1 MAVADRRRHT
11 RRMDAI
17 RRCRKPLAR
26 ALLLAA
32 MSGVAACGTL
42 RMATLDLARA
52 PADVEERRDLVF
64 DARHGLALD
73 VYRPRQ
79 AQHAPVV
86 VFFYGGDWTHGER
99 GWYRFVGDALAA
111 HGVVAVVP
119 DYRKVPDVAPDGFMT
134 DAARAVAWARAHA
147 AELGGDADDVFV
159 MGHSAGGHIAALL
172 ATDPRWLAAVGL
184 APRDLAG
191 CIGLAGVYLF
201 LPADVEDEAMI
212 AVFGDDGAEQD
223 RTMPLTFV
231 RGAEPPALLLHGL
244 DDDEVDPANSRLFAV
259 ALRDGGDEAQL
270 RLYPGV
276 DHAQLLFALASQ
288 HRKPAVLDDVLAF
301 VRAHPHDATA
311 PAAAAPPPG

>member
-1 MAVADRRRHT
+1 MAAVRGPRHT
-11 RRMDAI
+11 RRMLAI
-17 RRCRKPLAR
+17 RRRTRSLAR

-32 MSGVAACGTL
+32 LACVAACGAL
-42 RMATLDLARA
+42 RMARLDLARA
-52 PADVEERRDLVF
+52 PAEVEERHDLVF
-64 DARHGLALD
+64 DTARGLALD

-111 HGVVAVVP
+111 RGVVAVIP
-119 DYRKVPDVAPDGFMT
+119 DYRKVPDVGPHGFMA
-134 DAARAVAWARAHA
+134 DAARAVAWAHAHA

-184 APRDLAG
+184 VPRDLAG

-201 LPADVEDEAMI
+201 LPADVEDDGMI
-212 AVFGDDGAEQD
+212 AVFGDDGAAQE

-244 DDDEVDPANSRLFAV
+244 DDDEVDPANSRLFAA
-259 ALRDGGDEAQL
+259 ALREHGDEAEL
-270 RLYPGV
+270 RLYRDV
-276 DHAQLLFALASQ
+276 DHAQLLLALTSP
-288 HRKPAVLDDVLAF
+288 RRGPAVLDDVLAF
-301 VRAHPHDATA
+301 VRAHPH
-311 PAAAAPPPG
+311 AAATAPPPG